1 MFPIITLTA
10 VNHAK
15 QKGQLRGEF
24 QINGESI
31 RQTFKAALYE
41 VAPFGQ
47 LYHIMQS
54 ELITSGF
61 FRVDRPTTKM
71 NPVMSLFLLG
81 NFPVA
86 PSASFHEA
94 RHGHQKGC
102 IAAEFEKNKI

>member
-1 MFPIITLTA
+1 MP
-10 VNHAK
+10 NR
-15 QKGQLRGEF
+15 RGNYEGSF
-24 QINGESI
+24 KSR

-41 VAPFGQ
+41 VASFGQ

-54 ELITSGF
+54 ELITSVF

-102 IAAEFEKNKI
+102 ISPLLLATLEQWELKELCA